1 MKLLLFLMLLGGQ
14 VEQAFTSSPVPD
26 SVFVRM
32 QGKSYP
38 ADCTVPRSDLRYL
51 RLLHVD
57 EKGVTH
63 QGEMVCNKAIAA
75 DLLDIFR
82 ELYKQKYPI
91 ERIRLIDD
99 YDADDER
106 SMRDNNSSCFC
117 YRVIA
122 GSHSLSKHA
131 LGMAVDINTLYN
143 PYVRRRKNGTLFVQP
158 ATGVP
163 YVNRQRQFP
172 YKITSGDLLVRL
184 FLQHGFRWGGSW
196 KNYKD
201 YQHFDK

>member
-14 VEQAFTSSPVPD
+14 VEHAFTSSPVPD

-122 GSHSLSKHA
+122 GSHNLSKHA

-184 FLQHGFRWGGSW
+184 FLQHGFRWGGAW